1 MELDFPTVLD
11 FPAPRLRAYPRETVV
26 AEKLDAM
33 VQLGMAN
40 TRMKD
45 FYDLALLARDFEF
58 EGSLLVRSIRNTFE
72 RRRTQLPNEPPVA
85 LTEVFSTDASKRSQ
99 WTGFIRKA
107 GVRNGETL
115 EATRREDSEL
125 R

>member
-1 MELDFPTVLD
+1 MELYFPTVLD

-85 LTEVFSTDASKRSQ
+85 LASKRSQ